1 MHNRPKTGRFDIS
14 SIRSISGIIILY
26 FVISFAGI
34 VILYFVISFA
44 NYVILFAFIRNFPY
58 LCARFLK
65 TIKLDCSF
73 GEKDERIFGKRRA
86 GAQDA

>member
-1 MHNRPKTGRFDIS
+1 MLKYVLNREINLNSAAKVQKLFDICKFFL
-14 SIRSISGIIILY
+14 I
-26 FVISFAGI
+26 F
-34 VILYFVISFA
+34 
-44 NYVILFAFIRNFPY
+44 FAFIRNFPY